1 MTYPN
6 LPCARSANAGDPV
19 FVTRAGRYG
28 PSQEITP
35 QYSPSV
41 LPTQHVAFILFHL
54 PYHPPSW
61 PKVLGAK
68 RGRGDQRA
76 TTPNTQGALNTGG
89 G

>member
-6 LPCARSANAGDPV
+6 LPCARLANAGDPV

-28 PSQEITP
+28 PAQETAP

-41 LPTQHVAFILFHL
+41 LPTQHLTFTLYHL
-54 PYHPPSW
+54 PDHPLPW
-61 PKVLGAK
+61 PKTLGAK
-68 RGRGDQRA
+68 RGKGERRA
-76 TTPNTQGALNTGG
+76 ATPNIQGPLNTGG